1 MKVNHEW
8 IGFGDLIE
16 FMMAPTLPSGAMRT
30 IYHTRE
36 SYIENVRS
44 WVFLVPRRVAHSEM
58 EDLSVSPL
66 LRRQHNRR
74 LVKHR
79 GNGFLS
85 KTLSRFASLTF
96 QSNEQCID
104 LHGKPAAQYFHSAQP
119 IETETLITLRG
130 DILSAYCEQHSLVPF
145 WITDSFRWSE
155 RSIDEFN
162 LPIERVERADG
173 CYRYAQHADTNNFK
187 RPRMRTRSWIR
198 GKRLLIMK

>member
-16 FMMAPTLPSGAMRT
+16 FLMAPALPSGEMTT

-58 EDLSVSPL
+58 ESLSVSPL
-66 LRRQHNRR
+66 LRRQRNRR

-96 QSNEQCID
+96 QSNGKCID
-104 LHGKPAAQYFHSAQP
+104 LHGKLAAQCFHSAQA

-145 WITDSFRWSE
+145 WITNSFRWSE

-162 LPIERVERADG
+162 LSIERVEHADG
-173 CYRYAQHADTNNFK
+173 GYRYEQHAESNNFE
-187 RPRMRTRSWIR
+187 RPRMRTRSWIL
-198 GKRLLIMK
+198 GKRLLNLK

>member
-1 MKVNHEW
+1 M
-8 IGFGDLIE
+8 GP
-16 FMMAPTLPSGAMRT
+16 ALPSGEMTT

-58 EDLSVSPL
+58 ESLSVSPL
-66 LRRQHNRR
+66 LRRQRNRR

-96 QSNEQCID
+96 QSNGKCLD
-104 LHGKPAAQYFHSAQP
+104 LHGKLAGECFHSAQA
-119 IETETLITLRG
+119 IETETLITLRA
-130 DILSAYCEQHSLVPF
+130 DVLSSYCEQHSVVPF
-145 WITDSFRWSE
+145 WITNSFRWSE
-155 RSIDEFN
+155 RPIDEFN
-162 LPIERVERADG
+162 LHTERVERVG
-173 CYRYAQHADTNNFK
+173 GSYRYELHANMSNLE
-187 RPRMRTRSWIR
+187 RPRMRTCSWIC